1 MTPAVTISVVLI
13 DTSAWIDFFRGKQSA
28 VTDAVQLALQL
39 GLARLCG
46 PVKAE
51 LLQGAKTK
59 KEKQQLQIM
68 FNAVENLPV
77 DEADWETAGV
87 SLQRLREGGVTLP
100 LTDALIGAIANRHKA
115 AVLTLDH
122 HFSHLKVQLA

>member
-1 MTPAVTISVVLI
+1 MKSVLLV
-13 DTSAWIDFFRGKQSA
+13 DTSAWIDFFRGKQST

-51 LLQGAKTK
+51 LLQGVKSK
-59 KEKQQLQIM
+59 KEKQQLSIV
-68 FNAVENLPV
+68 FEAVENLTTI
-77 DEADWETAGV
+77 ESDWEAAGN
-87 SLQRLREGGVTLP
+87 SLQVLRESGITLP
-100 LTDALIGAIANRHKA
+100 LTDALIAAIAIRHKA
-115 AVLTLDH
+115 QVLTLDH

>member
-1 MTPAVTISVVLI
+1 MKSPVLI

-28 VTDAVQLALQL
+28 AADAVQLALQL

-51 LLQGAKTK
+51 LLQGVKTK
-59 KEKQQLQIM
+59 KEKQQLGVM
-68 FNAVENLPV
+68 FNAVEYLDTHEV
-77 DEADWETAGV
+77 DWETAGS
-87 SLQRLREGGVTLP
+87 SLQVLREKGITLP
-100 LTDALIGAIANRHKA
+100 LTDALIAAIADRHKVQ
-115 AVLTLDH
+115 VLTLDH

>member
-1 MTPAVTISVVLI
+1 MKSPVLI

-28 VTDAVQLALQL
+28 VTDTVQLALQL

-51 LLQGAKTK
+51 LLQGVKTK
-59 KEKQQLQIM
+59 KEKQQLGVM
-68 FNAVENLPV
+68 FDAVENL
-77 DEADWETAGV
+77 DTHEADWETAG
-87 SLQRLREGGVTLP
+87 SNLQALREADITLP
-100 LTDALIGAIANRHKA
+100 LTDALIAAIANRHKA
-115 AVLTLDH
+115 HVLTLDP